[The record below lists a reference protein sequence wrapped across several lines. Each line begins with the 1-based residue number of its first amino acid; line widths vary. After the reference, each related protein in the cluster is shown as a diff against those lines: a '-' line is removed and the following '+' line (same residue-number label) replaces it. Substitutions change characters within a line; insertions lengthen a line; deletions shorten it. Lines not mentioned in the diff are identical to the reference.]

1 MYFWPRAWT
10 WASMFWVY
18 YRGGFWLAIYRL
30 DMLWKYSTVKRK
42 DQSCNYSVVRD
53 ELTSCSSR
61 GTLLSFNLW
70 TSADEA
76 PTSRAAESK
85 KGAFM
90 VGIQ

>member
-1 MYFWPRAWT
+1 MLVEVLHGDVKKTRA
-10 WASMFWVY
+10 V
-18 YRGGFWLAIYRL
+18 
-30 DMLWKYSTVKRK
+30 
-42 DQSCNYSVVRD
+42 CYSVVRY

-70 TSADEA
+70 TSAVEA

-90 VGIQ
+90 VELSKTIDSKERNQSSY